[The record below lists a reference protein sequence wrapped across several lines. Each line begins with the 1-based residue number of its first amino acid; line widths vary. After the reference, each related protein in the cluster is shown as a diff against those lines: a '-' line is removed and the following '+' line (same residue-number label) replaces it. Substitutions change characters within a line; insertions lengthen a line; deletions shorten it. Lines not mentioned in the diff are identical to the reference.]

1 MQRLLILGLLAIW
14 ATPLRAD
21 DEPGIKQTIAYVQ
34 KLQTATGGFTS
45 TIPPANAQPAP
56 TLRAT
61 SAGVRALHYLGGAAP
76 DKHAAVKFV
85 ENCWDEKSGG
95 FADTPQGKT
104 DVFTTAVAMLA
115 VKVLEMPADKYGPG
129 AVKYLT
135 ANAKGFEEI
144 RIAAAG
150 LESLNAKSPQ
160 AKAWLD
166 DVDKLRNPD
175 GGFGKGPGQARATG
189 GSVVTILRL
198 GGDVPNRD
206 AVIKILKDGQRANG
220 GYGKEENATASD
232 METTYRVLRCF
243 VMLKARP
250 DNVEGVRSFVAK
262 CRNEDGGYGTAPG
275 EASSVNGVYFAA
287 IMRYWLD
294 KKE

>member
-1 MQRLLILGLLAIW
+1 MQRWYMVGVLAIFAAPVW
-14 ATPLRAD
+14 AD
-21 DEPGIKQTIAYVQ
+21 DDPGIKQTIAYVRL
-34 KLQTATGGFTS
+34 LQTSNGGFTS
-45 TIPPANAQPAP
+45 TIPPANAQLAP

-76 DKHAAVKFV
+76 DKEAAARFV
-85 ENCWDEKSGG
+85 ERCWDEKSGG

-115 VKVLEMPADKYGPG
+115 VNTLKMPADKYGPG
-129 AVKYLT
+129 AVKYM
-135 ANAKGFEEI
+135 AENAKGFEEI

-150 LESLNAKSPQ
+150 LESLNMKTARAKD
-160 AKAWLD
+160 WLEE
-166 DVDKLRNPD
+166 VNKSRNAD
-175 GGFGKGPGQARATG
+175 GSFGKGAGQARAT
-189 GSVVTILRL
+189 SSNIVTILRL
-198 GGDVPNRD
+198 GGEIADRD
-206 AVIKILKDGQRANG
+206 AVIKILKAGQRANG
-220 GYGKEENATASD
+220 GYGKEENETASD

-250 DNVEGVRSFVAK
+250 DNVEGLRSFIAK

-275 EASSVNGVYFAA
+275 QPSSVNGVYFAA

>member
-1 MQRLLILGLLAIW
+1 MKRMLLFAALAIVV
-14 ATPLRAD
+14 APLRAD
-21 DEPGIKQTIAYVQ
+21 DDPGIKQSIAYVQ
-34 KLQTATGGFTS
+34 KLQTSNGGFINM
-45 TIPPANAQPAP
+45 IPPANARLAP

-76 DKHAAVKFV
+76 DKEAAVRFI
-85 ENCWDEKSGG
+85 ERCWDEKSGG

-115 VKVLEMPADKYGPG
+115 VNTLKMPADKYGPG
-129 AVKYLT
+129 AVKYM
-135 ANAKGFEEI
+135 AENAKGFEEI

-150 LESLNAKSPQ
+150 LESLNMKSARAKDWVEEVNKS
-160 AKAWLD
+160 
-166 DVDKLRNPD
+166 RNAD
-175 GGFGKGPGQARATG
+175 GSFGKGAGLARATG
-189 GSVVTILRL
+189 SSVVTILRL
-198 GGDVPNRD
+198 GGEVADRD
-206 AVIKILKDGQRANG
+206 GVIKILKAGQRANG
-220 GYGKEENATASD
+220 GYGKEDNETASD

-250 DNVEGVRSFVAK
+250 DNVEGLRSFIAK

-275 EASSVNGVYFAA
+275 QPSSVNGVYFAA
-287 IMRYWLD
+287 IMRYWLN